1 MSRNSSS
8 DEFTQYKNPPLGR
21 VLLNREELGFLDLAL
36 NAFGFQKN
44 GYSKSRLDTGFSEIK
59 NGRSEIATELL
70 HQRHYIKSEKKGK
83 GSRNTPL
90 FNP

>member
-1 MSRNSSS
+1 MS
-8 DEFTQYKNPPLGR
+8 
-21 VLLNREELGFLDLAL
+21 LLNKEPSAWEGSINREELVFLDLAL

-70 HQRHYIKSEKKGK
+70 HQRHHIKQRKKERGV
-83 GSRNTPL
+83 GIPPFLTPK
-90 FNP
+90 P

>member
-1 MSRNSSS
+1 
-8 DEFTQYKNPPLGR
+8 
-21 VLLNREELGFLDLAL
+21 L

-59 NGRSEIATELL
+59 NGRSEIATALNVSFIL
-70 HQRHYIKSEKKGK
+70 IKSEKKGK